1 MAIRLSVGAGTPPS
15 APRTA
20 ARPSVGRSP
29 KRATHIDLALAK
41 HIRARRVALGLTQQE
56 LAERIGVSLQ
66 QTHKYETGR
75 NRLSIGR
82 LVAIC
87 QALTI
92 ELSELLEDM
101 ASVAGSQAPGTK
113 DHRPMMRFLPRGPA
127 LVDEPPPP
135 DLANHRHAGSWY
147 IAPDGNVIGHGY
159 SLSEAR
165 RRRRGITPAEAEVLA
180 DHKMHNGG

>member
-92 ELSELLEDM
+92 ELRELLEDM
-101 ASVAGSQAPGTK
+101 VSVAGSQAPGTK

-127 LVDEPPPP
+127 LVDEPLPP
-135 DLANHRHAGSWY
+135 DLAN
-147 IAPDGNVIGHGY
+147 GNVIGHGY